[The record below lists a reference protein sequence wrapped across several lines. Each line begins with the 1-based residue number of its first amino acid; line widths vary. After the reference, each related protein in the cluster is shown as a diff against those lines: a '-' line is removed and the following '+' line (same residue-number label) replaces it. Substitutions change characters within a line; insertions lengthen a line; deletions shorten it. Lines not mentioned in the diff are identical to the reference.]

1 MSRTSDD
8 CRALAIII
16 QRSQPLQHGR
26 AFGSPDRSDET
37 GLPIHRSEKMKASR
51 EGRTGESILSSAVR
65 EEKFANW
72 RAFRE
77 DFNELRPE
85 FASAQTAWRRGEGFE
100 LSVRFWAAKPRR
112 VRKLQRGKPEQRISY
127 QNSPRKP
134 SPPSGFDSPSIR
146 NVKANARRS
155 CCKWSRGECYCPTW
169 LTPDCLPSGQ
179 FHRREG
185 LSLPLRLIFFP
196 KVCLEQFAG
205 SPHAFLRH
213 HNRFCF
219 APRVL
224 GLW

>member
-1 MSRTSDD
+1 MPIREIWTGCDLVELLALSLQSGSDSENRELARISRGFQGITRGILWISD
-8 CRALAIII
+8 CVA
-16 QRSQPLQHGR
+16 
-26 AFGSPDRSDET
+26 E
-37 GLPIHRSEKMKASR
+37 
-51 EGRTGESILSSAVR
+51 
-65 EEKFANW
+65 
-72 RAFRE
+72 
-77 DFNELRPE
+77 
-85 FASAQTAWRRGEGFE
+85 GEGFE

>member
-1 MSRTSDD
+1 VSRNRTATSPARENGCRRVGALAVHSLQSGTRKEKRKLAGISRGFQRTTASVRNTSD
-8 CRALAIII
+8 CVA
-16 QRSQPLQHGR
+16 
-26 AFGSPDRSDET
+26 E
-37 GLPIHRSEKMKASR
+37 
-51 EGRTGESILSSAVR
+51 
-65 EEKFANW
+65 
-72 RAFRE
+72 
-77 DFNELRPE
+77 
-85 FASAQTAWRRGEGFE
+85 GEGFE

>member
-1 MSRTSDD
+1 MKV
-8 CRALAIII
+8 ALV
-16 QRSQPLQHGR
+16 GC
-26 AFGSPDRSDET
+26 G
-37 GLPIHRSEKMKASR
+37 K
-51 EGRTGESILSSAVR
+51 
-65 EEKFANW
+65 
-72 RAFRE
+72 
-77 DFNELRPE
+77 
-85 FASAQTAWRRGEGFE
+85 TADMHI
-100 LSVRFWAAKPRR
+100 S
-112 VRKLQRGKPEQRISY
+112 GKPEQRISY

-219 APRVL
+219 APRVRDVAFGMEPIHCIPVVGFPRAPAGSVIERRQKEQGQHPSRPL
-224 GLW
+224 YLRCIPWLEA